1 MISWYSFVAFL
12 NLMAG
17 ESARSDIA
25 IGNEQKMN
33 SAAKMNGALTWRPF
47 VASPELHS
55 LSFPSFNQE
64 T

>member
-33 SAAKMNGALTWRPF
+33 SAAKVNGALTWRSF
-47 VASPELHS
+47 CSLTGASLAKF
-55 LSFPSFNQE
+55 SFI
-64 T
+64 